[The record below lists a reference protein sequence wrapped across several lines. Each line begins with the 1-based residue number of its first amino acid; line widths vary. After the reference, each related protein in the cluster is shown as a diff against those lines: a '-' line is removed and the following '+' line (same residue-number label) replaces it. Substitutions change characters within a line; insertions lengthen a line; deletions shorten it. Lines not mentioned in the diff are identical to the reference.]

1 MRLVNYKMRY
11 LITILL
17 ICVFGHLE
25 AQIKSFDFGGVLL
38 TGNNKNVQITSKMS
52 YEFNNKKKDIGVS
65 LNPYYFLFY
74 GQKNN
79 EFIKQ
84 SEDARLNIF
93 SWKEV
98 KNNYSVILFSTV
110 EHSLVKDLD
119 LGISGG
125 MGLKKSFKGNK
136 LSGSVSLA
144 YVYDRSEITK
154 VWLGSKRAS
163 YRHQLKYKVKDITIE
178 NNVLMQPAVASTND
192 LIWMRNTVGNYN
204 LSITKAIAKTTSI
217 GFVYEGYLSTISSEL
232 NKNIKPLD
240 QRFSL
245 IFKYSIPN

>member
-1 MRLVNYKMRY
+1 MKYF
-11 LITILL
+11 ITALL

-25 AQIKSFDFGGVLL
+25 AQIKSFDLGGVLL

-52 YEFNNKKKDIGVS
+52 YELNNKKKDIGVS

-93 SWKEV
+93 SWKEI
-98 KNNYSVILFSTV
+98 KNNYSAILFSTV
-110 EHSLVKDLD
+110 EHSLVKNLD
-119 LGISGG
+119 LSVSGG
-125 MGLKKSFKGNK
+125 IGVKKSFKTNK
-136 LSGSVSLA
+136 LGGSVSLA
-144 YVYDRSEITK
+144 YVYDRSEISK
-154 VWLGSKRAS
+154 LWFGSKRAS
-163 YRHQLKYKVKDITIE
+163 YRHSLKYKVKDITIE
-178 NNVLMQPAVASTND
+178 NNVLIQPAVASTND
-192 LIWMRNTVGNYN
+192 LIWARNTVGNYN
-204 LSITKAIAKTTSI
+204 LSITKSIAKTTSI

-232 NKNIKPLD
+232 NKNIQPLD

>member
-1 MRLVNYKMRY
+1 MRY

-17 ICVFGHLE
+17 VCVFGHLE

-52 YEFNNKKKDIGVS
+52 YELNNKKKDVGIS

-204 LSITKAIAKTTSI
+204 LSITKAMAKTTSI

>member
-1 MRLVNYKMRY
+1 MRY

-17 ICVFGHLE
+17 VCVFGHLE

-52 YEFNNKKKDIGVS
+52 YELNNKKKDVGVS

-204 LSITKAIAKTTSI
+204 LSITKAMAKTTSI

>member
-1 MRLVNYKMRY
+1 MRY
-11 LITILL
+11 FITTLL
-17 ICVFGHLE
+17 ICVFGHLG
-25 AQIKSFDFGGVLL
+25 AQIKIFDLGGVLL

-52 YEFNNKKKDIGVS
+52 YELNNKKKSIGVS

-93 SWKEV
+93 SWKEI

-110 EHSLVKDLD
+110 EHSFVKKLD
-119 LGISGG
+119 LGVSGG
-125 MGLKKSFKGNK
+125 VGFKKSFKTSK
-136 LSGSVSLA
+136 LNGSVSLA
-144 YVYDRSEITK
+144 YVYDRSEISK
-154 VWLGSKRAS
+154 IKFGSKRLS
-163 YRHQLKYKVKDITIE
+163 YRHTLKYKKSDYTFE
-178 NNVLMQPAVASTND
+178 HNLLLQPAIISSND
-192 LIWMRNTVGNYN
+192 LIWSKNTVGNYN
-204 LSITKAIAKTTSI
+204 LSITKAIKKTTSI

-240 QRFSL
+240 QRFSFV
-245 IFKYSIPN
+245 IKYFIPN

>member
-1 MRLVNYKMRY
+1 MRY

-17 ICVFGHLE
+17 VCVFGHLE

-52 YEFNNKKKDIGVS
+52 YELNNKQKDVGIS

-204 LSITKAIAKTTSI
+204 LSITKAMAKTTSI